1 MSQINIRVD
10 KDQDEL
16 FEYLSGRQNLPK
28 AVYVKQLL
36 LENLQ
41 EKILPILLKDFE
53 SGKIGIKKILRLT
66 GISPRELLEI
76 IARSDIECPITPEI
90 DNYTASVADE
100 IAEKMKVQ
108 KSFDPVIPESL
119 KNTKK
124 R

>member
-36 LENLQ
+36 LENLR

-66 GISPRELLEI
+66 GMEPRELLEI
-76 IARSDIECPITPEI
+76 IEHENIECPITPEI
-90 DNYTASVADE
+90 DDYTASVADE
-100 IAEKMKVQ
+100 IAKKLDVQ
-108 KSFDPVIPESL
+108 K
-119 KNTKK
+119 
-124 R
+124 